1 MKIFS
6 LLLWWPI
13 IGCIV
18 IYVVIFT
25 HLIKAV
31 MKGYDPMKYWKKKND
46 LIDFTDRNTII
57 SFIIGLYIWP
67 YRLIQFLASIP
78 DLYTQYDLQD
88 DKEEP

>member
-13 IGCIV
+13 IGYIV
-18 IYVVIFT
+18 IYVATFI

-31 MKGYDPMKYWKKKND
+31 MKGYDPTKYCKNISS
-46 LIDFTDRNTII
+46 LIDFRDHNTII
-57 SFIIGLYIWP
+57 SFIVGLYIWP

-78 DLYTQYDLQD
+78 DLYAQYDLKD
-88 DKEEP
+88 DEEES